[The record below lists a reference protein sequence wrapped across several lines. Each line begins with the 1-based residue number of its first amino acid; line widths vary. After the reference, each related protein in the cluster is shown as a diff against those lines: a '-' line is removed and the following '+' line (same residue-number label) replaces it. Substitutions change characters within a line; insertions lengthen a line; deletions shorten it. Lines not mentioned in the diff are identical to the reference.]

1 MVATLTTGAHPAVRS
16 LLLPG
21 LAGWEDGA
29 AYENRAAYEAAGG
42 YRPGVGGAALIDAVA
57 GHGLRGRGGAAFPVA
72 RKLAAVAARPGPR
85 VVVVNGEEGEPA
97 SVKDRWLLRAR
108 PHLVLDGALRAADAV
123 GAATVYVYVSD
134 AAAAAS
140 VEAALAELARLPVDV
155 RVFRVQA
162 SYVAGEETAVVNAV
176 NGRPAKPSEKPPR
189 PFEEGVRGLP
199 TLVSNAE
206 TIARLPAIAV
216 DTASQPSSLL
226 MTVGGAVPRP
236 GLYEVPFGIRLG
248 EVTEVLGGLAGPA
261 LGDVRGYLMG
271 GYFAGLVNRRGHE
284 LPLDY
289 DALRAAG
296 TGLGCGAVTVL
307 GPGDCPVGAA
317 ALVLGYFGRENAGQ
331 CGSCFNGTAAMAGV
345 AAALARGEAGEADL
359 QRLERWRVVLPGRGA
374 CGTLDGAVNVA
385 ASLLREFPGE
395 VRAHLDRACPL
406 CAETDFRATAS
417 PFALSPDS
425 ITPRPASPSCTDPR
439 NAAPRPATH
448 AEAAL

>member
-1 MVATLTTGAHPAVRS
+1 MPALTTGAHPA
-16 LLLPG
+16 LPQGIVGQG
-21 LAGWEDGA
+21 LIRTVPGWES
-29 AYENRAAYEAAGG
+29 RAAYEAGGG
-42 YRPGVGGAALIDAVA
+42 YRPGLRGAALIDAVA
-57 GHGLRGRGGAAFPVA
+57 GRGLRGRGGAAFPVA
-72 RKLAAVAARPGPR
+72 RKLAAVAARPGDR

-123 GAATVYVYVSD
+123 GATTAYLYVSD
-134 AAAAAS
+134 TAAAAS
-140 VEAALAELARLPVDV
+140 LDAALAELDHLPVDV
-155 RVFRVQA
+155 RVVQVEPG
-162 SYVAGEETAVVNAV
+162 YVAGEETAVVNAI

-206 TIARLPAIAV
+206 TIASLPAVALG
-216 DTASQPSSLL
+216 TASRPPSFL
-226 MTVGGAVPRP
+226 MTLGGAVPRP
-236 GLYEVPFGIRLG
+236 GLYEVPFGTPLG
-248 EVTEVLGGLAGPA
+248 EVTEVLGGLAGTA
-261 LGDVRGYLMG
+261 LRDVRGYVMG
-271 GYFAGLVNRRGHE
+271 GYFAGLVNSRGHG

-307 GPGDCPVGAA
+307 GPGDCAVGAA
-317 ALVLGYFGRENAGQ
+317 ALLLAYFGRENAGQ

-345 AAALARGEAGEADL
+345 AGALARGKAGQADV
-359 QRLERWRVVLPGRGA
+359 QRLERWCGFLPGRGA

-395 VRAHLDRACPL
+395 VRAHLHRPCPL
-406 CAETDFRATAS
+406 CAEADFLAAAS

-425 ITPRPASPSCTDPR
+425 ITPPAGVLRP
-439 NAAPRPATH
+439 AAPRPASH
-448 AEAAL
+448 AEAAR